1 MAAKIMNS
9 QEVLLSLKKL
19 LNTLNCSTLDTEYL
33 TYFTN
38 KNAPKN
44 SLPLVFPT
52 QQDLTAPHFTQWDLC
67 SAGTTSFGRSPKRP
81 RALEP
86 NRLVINSK
94 EELMGFRPSVFY

>member
-52 QQDLTAPHFTQWDLC
+52 QQDLTAPHFTQWDSSLQVLLVL
-67 SAGTTSFGRSPKRP
+67 AGVQKGPG
-81 RALEP
+81 L
-86 NRLVINSK
+86 
-94 EELMGFRPSVFY
+94 